1 MTMMGIPPL
10 ALTGAVFGATLSGL
24 LYRASHG
31 RLIAAV
37 IGEVIGTGIIG
48 AIVSYPVMEI
58 FYGRTGLSWMYYVPM
73 FISGT
78 LIGGSIAF
86 CLLMA
91 LSRNGTLREFQ
102 QKLGV
107 NVYDKRRK

>member
-1 MTMMGIPPL
+1 
-10 ALTGAVFGATLSGL
+10 
-24 LYRASHG
+24 
-31 RLIAAV
+31 
-37 IGEVIGTGIIG
+37 
-48 AIVSYPVMEI
+48 MEI

-91 LSRNGTLREFQ
+91 LSRSGTLREFQ
-102 QKLGV
+102 QKLGIQ
-107 NVYDKRRK
+107 VYENGKRK